1 MSRKSSPFLNLSLRI
16 MGEKSSD
23 LDLVRGRIVLLATL
37 FMIFYLGVMVRLTDA
52 TVIQGYLND
61 EEQISQT
68 ASSTPAPQERSNYR
82 ADIVDR
88 NGVLLATSLKTAS
101 LHADPKIILNPTE
114 TAAELVKIFPDMSY
128 GDVLKKLQIPKRF
141 VWIKRNMTPLEQ
153 RKVLEIG
160 DPGLVFDYD
169 YRRFYPQSNL
179 FSHMIGY
186 TSIDGTGQAGIERS
200 FDKLLRTSHD
210 PLKLTMDVRLQHI
223 LHREVQNAITDFTAI
238 GGAGVIMDAN
248 SGAVLASVSL
258 PDFDPHA
265 PKNDI
270 HAPEIFNRVTLGVYE
285 LGSTFKIFTT
295 AALLDQKNTNL
306 ATQYDTSKPIRVGN
320 HTIHDFHPEKRPLT
334 IPEIFMVSSNIG
346 TVHMAQDI
354 GTDGLRKFYSDLG
367 FFRKPEFEIDE
378 VASPIIPS
386 PWREINTMTASF
398 GHGIAVTPL
407 QLVSAAS
414 SVINGGLKVTPHL
427 VENSADLNKPQT
439 RTRIVSQETSL
450 KMRQLLRLVV
460 SHGTARKADIKGY
473 EVGGKTGTAEKNIH
487 GRYEGNK
494 RIAVFI
500 GSFPIYDPKY
510 TIMVLVD
517 EPHPNKSSY
526 GYATAGWVAA
536 PAVGKVVAAM
546 GALTA
551 MKPEHDAVDISDS
564 LLQYVAEKSGE
575 DH

>member
-427 VENSADLNKPQT
+427 VENSADLNNPQT

>member
-200 FDKLLRTSHD
+200 FDELLRTSHD